1 MGTFFVILLI
11 IICVLLVAIVLIQN
25 PKGGG
30 INSGISGANQ
40 ILGVKQQT
48 DVVEKWTWYLAIGL
62 VVLCLFSAPMMSGGS
77 ASSEDAEIETQVQL
91 GNTAPTIVS
100 PNLGNPTPEN

>member
-1 MGTFFVILLI
+1 MSTFFVILLI

-30 INSGISGANQ
+30 INSGITGAGQ

-62 VVLCLFSAPMMSGGS
+62 VVLCLFSAPLMSGGGGQTQ
-77 ASSEDAEIETQVQL
+77 DDTLETQVPVS
-91 GNTAPTIVS
+91 GNIPT
-100 PNLGNPTPEN
+100 NFGPTPPNQ